1 MRLRENRLH
10 TYYHRKRIVEK
21 DNEGCVTER
30 YDLDIPFR
38 GEFWPASGKVQ
49 AEQYGSRLNYIKNI
63 RIAEG
68 YRIEPDED
76 GHHMHYILNSGI
88 DIQELDGISLYQAIE
103 KERAFEPKLLCIGGK
118 ALILSDKTVLFCTKT
133 RLVYKADHKVVAI
146 KPYRFLTLEV
156 ESLWQ

>member
-10 TYYHRKRIVEK
+10 TYYHRKRIIEK

-49 AEQYGSRLNYIKNI
+49 AEQYGIRLNYIKNL
-63 RIAEG
+63 RISEG
-68 YRIEPDED
+68 YRIEPDKE
-76 GHHMHYILNSGI
+76 GHLHYILDSGI

-118 ALILSDKTVLFCTKT
+118 ALILGGKAVLFCTKT
-133 RLVYKADHKVVAI
+133 RIVYKADHKIVAI
-146 KPYRFLTLEV
+146 KPYCFLTLEV
-156 ESLWQ
+156 ESLCQ

>member
-49 AEQYGSRLNYIKNI
+49 AEQYGSRLNYIK
-63 RIAEG
+63 
-68 YRIEPDED
+68 
-76 GHHMHYILNSGI
+76 L
-88 DIQELDGISLYQAIE
+88 SLIH
-103 KERAFEPKLLCIGGK
+103 I
-118 ALILSDKTVLFCTKT
+118 
-133 RLVYKADHKVVAI
+133 
-146 KPYRFLTLEV
+146 
-156 ESLWQ
+156 

>member
-30 YDLDIPFR
+30 CDLDVPFR
-38 GEFWPASGKVQ
+38 GECWPASGKVQ
-49 AEQYGSRLNYIKNI
+49 AEQYGNRLNYIKNL
-63 RIAEG
+63 RI
-68 YRIEPDED
+68 ED
-76 GHHMHYILNSGI
+76 GHLHYILDSGT